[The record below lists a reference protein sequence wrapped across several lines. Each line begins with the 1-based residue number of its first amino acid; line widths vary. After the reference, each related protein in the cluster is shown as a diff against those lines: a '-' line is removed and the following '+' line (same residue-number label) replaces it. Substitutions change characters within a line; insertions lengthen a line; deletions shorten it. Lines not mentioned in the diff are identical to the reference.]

1 MKVYLTVGT
10 SLALSAALVV
20 LPGCGK
26 KENMAELPDGQEA
39 THMAE
44 LLDGQEATHAR
55 TVETETGG
63 DPHHEPIQY
72 RDKDSRPAI
81 TEPEFV
87 PASKARISAGT
98 KGIGVNI
105 DGKSRFYPLYV
116 LQYHQIIND
125 KVGNRAI
132 ACSY

>member
-10 SLALSAALVV
+10 SLALLAALVV

-26 KENMAELPDGQEA
+26 KENKKESMAD
-39 THMAE
+39 

-63 DPHHEPIQY
+63 DPHHKPIQY

-87 PASKARISAGT
+87 PASNARISAGT